1 MSFKRLL
8 IASGSLL
15 LLFILFTGVVLF
27 VDVQAIGPD
36 GSSVGLAAIN
46 QAFAKQ
52 VGVHLLWYKVTDWLG
67 LVSISVALGFAVL
80 GLIQLL
86 KRKSIKKVDPQI
98 IVLGVFYGLVI
109 LIYAFFEIIIVN
121 HRPILMDGML
131 EASYPSSHTIL
142 VLCIMSTAI
151 IMFDYL
157 LSSKK
162 MLRQILSAVAIMIM
176 AVTVVGRLIC
186 GVHWLTDIIAGIIL
200 SAALVMLFY
209 AVVQFMK
216 TQK

>member
-1 MSFKRLL
+1 MSFKKLL
-8 IASGSLL
+8 IASGILFL
-15 LLFILFTGVVLF
+15 VFILFTCVVLF
-27 VDVQAIGPD
+27 VDVQPIGPD
-36 GSSVGLAAIN
+36 GSSVGLATIN

-52 VGVHLLWYKVTDWLG
+52 VGVHLLWYKITDWLG

-86 KRKSIKKVDPQI
+86 NRKSLKKVDPQI
-98 IVLGVFYGLVI
+98 IVLGMFYGLVV

-121 HRPILMDGML
+121 YRPILMDGLL

-142 VLCIMSTAI
+142 VLCIMSTALTL
-151 IMFDYL
+151 FDYL
-157 LSSKK
+157 LSRKK
-162 MLRQILSAVAIMIM
+162 VLRHILSVAVIIIM
-176 AVTVVGRLIC
+176 AVTVLGRLIC

-209 AVVQFMK
+209 AVIKKM
-216 TQK
+216 QK